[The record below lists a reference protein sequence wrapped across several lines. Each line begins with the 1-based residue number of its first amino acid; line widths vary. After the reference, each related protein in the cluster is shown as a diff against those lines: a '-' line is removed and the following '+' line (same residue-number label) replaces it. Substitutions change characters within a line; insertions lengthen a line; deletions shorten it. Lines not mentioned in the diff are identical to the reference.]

1 MSSLRNLRH
10 DVRQLSCDDILW
22 IFRRRRVVREFIQ
35 RFPSRELHYQ
45 RFHALRTPSRQRIV
59 RRLERR
65 LSHRLDRLRRPTP
78 PNPVE
83 AINACA
89 ATTRSGSRLVASSH
103 VVSTASPSSRCLY
116 PPLTPHH
123 TLKTAGTG
131 RGARVIHPSKHQD
144 VRFPRISPASRPR
157 VHSTHIAERSNR
169 RRGRGRG
176 ARDRGHGRVGA
187 TRRARA
193 RPSSSI
199 TVTAMGVIV
208 NARRRRRARER
219 REGDEERAHARPTT
233 TMPRRRRRETDD
245 EVVRTNMDDECG

>member
-1 MSSLRNLRH
+1 MSPR
-10 DVRQLSCDDILW
+10 
-22 IFRRRRVVREFIQ
+22 
-35 RFPSRELHYQ
+35 
-45 RFHALRTPSRQRIV
+45 ALRTPSRQRIV

-65 LSHRLDRLRRPTP
+65 LSHRLDARRQRAEPSRGDQRVRGDDPIGFSARRIITRRLHRI
-78 PNPVE
+78 PVL
-83 AINACA
+83 AL
-89 ATTRSGSRLVASSH
+89 SV
-103 VVSTASPSSRCLY
+103 PSSY
-116 PPLTPHH
+116 AAPH
-123 TLKTAGTG
+123 LKN
-131 RGARVIHPSKHQD
+131 RGDAARVIHPSKHQD

-219 REGDEERAHARPTT
+219 REGDEERA
-233 TMPRRRRRETDD
+233 RETDD
-245 EVVRTNMDDECG
+245 DDASSASTRDG